1 MHSPIGIS
9 AGALSALSFAV
20 AFLIAAAGSTDVAA
34 QAFPSRPIKL
44 VQGFGA
50 GGQADTLA
58 RILGQ
63 GLSDEIGQPVI
74 VEGKTGAGGNIAS
87 EYVAKS
93 PADGYTLI
101 LQTNGHAV
109 SAAIYKKLTYEPLT
123 DFKWLSLTT
132 GFVFLVGTSPDSR
145 IRSLKELIET
155 AKSEPGKL
163 SFSSVGVGTTQ
174 HLIGELLQSTA
185 GIKMLHVPY
194 RGGGAPVQDVIA
206 GRVDVLFDT
215 FTVARAQVQ
224 GGKLRALA
232 VTSSTRIP
240 QLPEVP
246 AVAETVPGFEVTSWM
261 AIAGPSGLPAETVDK
276 LHRALVK
283 GALRPEIRKRLAEL
297 GGTPTS
303 STPEETTK
311 HVGAHIEKWKH
322 VVDQA
327 NIPRP

>member
-1 MHSPIGIS
+1 MRCFVVFS
-9 AGALSALSFAV
+9 AGL
-20 AFLIAAAGSTDVAA
+20 AAALVAAAALGPAGAQA
-34 QAFPSRPIKL
+34 QAFPSKPIRI

-58 RILGQ
+58 RIFGQ
-63 GLSDEIGQPVI
+63 GLSEEIGQTVI
-74 VEGKTGAGGNIAS
+74 VEGRTGAGGNIAS
-87 EYVAKS
+87 EYVVKS
-93 PADGYTLI
+93 PPDGYTLI

-109 SAAIYKKLTYEPLT
+109 SAALNKTLPYDPLR

-145 IRSLKELIET
+145 IRSLKDLIET
-155 AKSEPGKL
+155 AKNEPGRL

-174 HLIGELLQSTA
+174 HLIGELMQSTA
-185 GIKMLHVPY
+185 GVKMLHVPY
-194 RGGGAPVQDVIA
+194 RGGGAPVSDVIA
-206 GRVDVLFDT
+206 GRVDILFDT

-232 VTSSTRIP
+232 VTSSNRIP
-240 QLPEVP
+240 QLPDVP

-261 AIAGPSGLPAETVDK
+261 AIAGPPGLAAETVEK
-276 LHRALVK
+276 LHGALVR
-283 GALRPEIRKRLAEL
+283 GAFRPEMRKRLAEL

-303 STPEETTK
+303 STPEETTR
-311 HVGAHIEKWKH
+311 HVAAQIDKWKR

-327 NIPRP
+327 NIPKQ

>member
-1 MHSPIGIS
+1 MHFAIRFSGVF
-9 AGALSALSFAV
+9 GAVLV
-20 AFLIAAAGSTDVAA
+20 AAAALGPPRAQA
-34 QAFPSRPIKL
+34 QAFPSKPIKI

-63 GLSDEIGQPVI
+63 GLSEEIGQTVV
-74 VEGKTGAGGNIAS
+74 VEGRTGAGGNIAS

-93 PADGYTLI
+93 LADGYTLI

-109 SAAIYKKLTYEPLT
+109 SAALNKTLSYDPLR

-132 GFVFLVGTSPDSR
+132 GFVFLVGTSPESR
-145 IRSLKELIET
+145 IKSLQQLIDT
-155 AKSEPGKL
+155 ARKEPGKL

-185 GIKMLHVPY
+185 GVKMLHVPY
-194 RGGGAPVQDVIA
+194 RGGGAPVSDVIA
-206 GRVDVLFDT
+206 GRVDILFDT

-232 VTSSTRIP
+232 VTSSSRIP
-240 QLPEVP
+240 QLPDVP

-261 AIAGPSGLPAETVDK
+261 AVAGPAGLSADIADK
-276 LHRALVK
+276 LNRGLVK
-283 GALRPEIRKRLAEL
+283 GSFRPEIRKRLAEL

-303 STPEETTK
+303 STSDDTMR
-311 HVGAHIEKWKH
+311 HVAAQIDKWKR
-322 VVDQA
+322 VVEQA
-327 NIPRP
+327 NIPKQ

>member
-1 MHSPIGIS
+1 MRCFIVLSAGLSAALVSAVVALGS
-9 AGALSALSFAV
+9 AGAQ
-20 AFLIAAAGSTDVAA
+20 A
-34 QAFPSRPIKL
+34 QAFPSKPIKI

-63 GLSDEIGQPVI
+63 GLSEEIGQTVI
-74 VEGKTGAGGNIAS
+74 VEGRTGAGGNIAS
-87 EYVAKS
+87 ESVVKS
-93 PADGYTLI
+93 PPDGYTLI

-109 SAAIYKKLTYEPLT
+109 SAALNKTLPYDPLR

-145 IRSLKELIET
+145 IKSLKQLIET
-155 AKSEPGKL
+155 ARSEPGKL

-185 GIKMLHVPY
+185 GVKMLHIPY
-194 RGGGAPVQDVIA
+194 RGGGAPVSDVIA
-206 GRVDVLFDT
+206 GRVDILFDT

-232 VTSSTRIP
+232 VTSSARIP

-246 AVAETVPGFEVTSWM
+246 AAAETVPGFEVTSWM
-261 AIAGPSGLPAETVDK
+261 AVAGPAGLSAETVDK

-283 GALRPEIRKRLAEL
+283 GSVRPEIRKRLAEL
-297 GGTPTS
+297 GGTPTL
-303 STPEETTK
+303 STPEEVTQ
-311 HVGAHIEKWKH
+311 HVAAQIDKWKR

-327 NIPRP
+327 NIPRQ

>member
-1 MHSPIGIS
+1 MQFVTRAFAALAI
-9 AGALSALSFAV
+9 AFGATGPAP
-20 AFLIAAAGSTDVAA
+20 A
-34 QAFPSRPIKL
+34 QVFPSKPIRI

-63 GLSDEIGQPVI
+63 GLSEEIGQTVL
-74 VEGKTGAGGNIAS
+74 VEGRTGAGGNIAS

-109 SAAIYKKLTYEPLT
+109 LAAMSKTLPYEPVN

-132 GFVFLVGTSPDSR
+132 GFTFLVGTSPDSR
-145 IRSLKELIET
+145 IKSLAQLIAT
-155 AKSEPGKL
+155 AKQEPGKL
-163 SFSSVGVGTTQ
+163 SFSSVGIGTTQ

-185 GIKMLHVPY
+185 GVKMLHVPY
-194 RGGGAPVQDVIA
+194 RGGGAPVSDVIA

-224 GGKLRALA
+224 AGKLRALG
-232 VTSSTRIP
+232 VTSGSRIP
-240 QLPEVP
+240 QLPDVP
-246 AVAETVPGFEVTSWM
+246 AVSETVPGFEVTSWM
-261 AIAGPSGLPAETVDK
+261 AVAGPAGLPAEITEK
-276 LHRALVK
+276 LNQALVK
-283 GALRPEIRKRLAEL
+283 GSFRPEIRKRLADL
-297 GGTPTS
+297 GGTPTPS
-303 STPEETTK
+303 SSNETRA
-311 HVGAHIEKWKH
+311 HVAAQIDKWRR

-327 NIPRP
+327 SIPKQ

>member
-1 MHSPIGIS
+1 MRFLIRFSQGF
-9 AGALSALSFAV
+9 ASALVVSLA
-20 AFLIAAAGSTDVAA
+20 ALAPAAAQA
-34 QAFPSRPIKL
+34 QAFPSKPIRI

-63 GLSDEIGQPVI
+63 GLSEEIGQTVI
-74 VEGKTGAGGNIAS
+74 VEGRTGAGGNIAS
-87 EYVAKS
+87 EYVVKS

-109 SAAIYKKLTYEPLT
+109 SAALNKTLPYDPLH

-132 GFVFLVGTSPDSR
+132 GFVFLVGNSPESR
-145 IRSLKELIET
+145 ISSLKELIET
-155 AKSEPGKL
+155 AKNDPGKL

-185 GIKMLHVPY
+185 GVKMLHVPY
-194 RGGGAPVQDVIA
+194 RGGGAPVSDVIA
-206 GRVDVLFDT
+206 GRVDILFDT
-215 FTVARAQVQ
+215 FTVARAHVQ

-232 VTSSTRIP
+232 VTSRTRIP
-240 QLPEVP
+240 QLPDVP
-246 AVAETVPGFEVTSWM
+246 TVAETVPGFEVTSWM
-261 AIAGPSGLPAETVDK
+261 AVAGPSGLSADAVDR
-276 LHRALVK
+276 LHRALVR
-283 GALRPEIRKRLAEL
+283 GAVRPEIRKRLADL

-303 STPEETTK
+303 STPEETTR
-311 HVGAHIEKWKH
+311 HVAAQIDKWKR

-327 NIPRP
+327 NIPKQ

>member
-1 MHSPIGIS
+1 MHFVIRFSEGF
-9 AGALSALSFAV
+9 AAVLVVAV
-20 AFLIAAAGSTDVAA
+20 AALVPAAVQA
-34 QAFPSRPIKL
+34 QAFPSKSIKI

-63 GLSDEIGQPVI
+63 GLSEEIGQPVL

-87 EYVAKS
+87 EFVAKS

-109 SAAIYKKLTYEPLT
+109 SAAIYKQLPYDPLN

-132 GFVFLVGTSPDSR
+132 GFVFVVGTSPQSR
-145 IRSLKELIET
+145 IKSLTEMIET
-155 AKSEPGKL
+155 AKKEPGKL
-163 SFSSVGVGTTQ
+163 TYSSVGVGTTQ

-194 RGGGAPVQDVIA
+194 RGGGAPVGDVMA
-206 GRVDVLFDT
+206 GRIDILFDT
-215 FTVARAQVQ
+215 YTVARAHVA

-232 VTSSTRIP
+232 VTTSKRIP
-240 QLPEVP
+240 QLPDVP

-261 AIAGPSGLPAETVDK
+261 AVAGPAALPADVVDK

-283 GALRPEIRKRLAEL
+283 GSMRPEISKRLAAL

-303 STPEETTK
+303 STPEEIK
-311 HVGAHIEKWKH
+311 KYVGAVINKFKR

-327 NIPRP
+327 NIPRQ